1 MGERIEALLAALTL
15 DEKASLLAGADLWNT
30 RAIPRLG
37 IPSLRVSDGPN
48 GARGCAMSGGPTSAC
63 FPCGAALAASFDPA
77 LVERVGAALAA
88 EARSKGAHVLL
99 APTVNIQ
106 RTPIGGRN
114 FECHSED
121 PCLAARIAIA
131 IVRGLQGAGVAA
143 CVKHFAANDTERE
156 RHTVSCEIDERTLRE
171 IYLPPFEAAVREAGA
186 WSVMAAYNRLRGT
199 HCTEHQEL
207 LGGILR
213 GEWGFDGLVVSDW
226 FATRST
232 AASARAGMDLEM
244 PGPARHY
251 GEKLAAAVRA
261 GAVPQAALDASV
273 LRLLRLLERTGAFAW
288 HDQPERAVDLREHRA
303 LAREAAAAGIVLLRN
318 QGDVLPLDAER
329 LRVLAIIGPNADRA
343 VIQGGGSA
351 RVNPHYAVTPLEGL
365 RARCGGAIEV
375 LFERGC
381 RNDRGV
387 PVLAPPGG
395 FAVEVFAGAEP
406 AGRPVL
412 TQQARSGEW
421 LWLAPPAP
429 LPADRPFSAR
439 LRGRLVAEASG
450 PHRLSLV
457 SAGRSR
463 LRAAGRELI
472 DNWTAPQRGSAF
484 FGYGSREVSGEIDLH
499 MGQAVELEID
509 FLHDRPGVIA
519 GLRCGCLPPER
530 EDALE
535 RAEAAAR
542 RADAALVVVGLDED
556 WETEGR
562 DRESIVLP
570 GRQDELVARI
580 AAANPR
586 TVVVVNAGSP
596 VAMDWAERVPA
607 IVQLWYPGQESGNAL
622 ADVLF
627 GDTDPGG
634 RLPLTIPRRLED
646 TPTFSHYPPQDGVM
660 RYGEA
665 CFVGYRGFDAHD
677 VTPRFPFGHGLS
689 FARFEYGPLHIAR
702 GEVRAGD
709 VVECEI
715 ELANTSARAGSEV
728 VQLYLAAPDAVQPQP
743 RRALRAFAKL
753 ALDAGE
759 RRAVRFRLDERALAH
774 WDVGEGAWR
783 VAPGTYEIAVGRSSR
798 DLRAHAS
805 FERLA

>member
-1 MGERIEALLAALTL
+1 
-15 DEKASLLAGADLWNT
+15 
-30 RAIPRLG
+30 
-37 IPSLRVSDGPN
+37 
-48 GARGCAMSGGPTSAC
+48 
-63 FPCGAALAASFDPA
+63 
-77 LVERVGAALAA
+77 
-88 EARSKGAHVLL
+88 
-99 APTVNIQ
+99 
-106 RTPIGGRN
+106 
-114 FECHSED
+114 
-121 PCLAARIAIA
+121 
-131 IVRGLQGAGVAA
+131 
-143 CVKHFAANDTERE
+143 VKHLAANDTERE

-199 HCTEHQEL
+199 HCTEHEEL

-261 GAVPQAALDASV
+261 GEVPEAGLDASV

-288 HDQPERAVDLREHRA
+288 HDQPERAIDLGEHRA

-318 QGDVLPLDAER
+318 QGDVLPFDARR
-329 LRVLAIIGPNADRA
+329 LRSLALVGPNADRA

-365 RARCGGAIEV
+365 CARCGEAIE
-375 LFERGC
+375 LRFERGC

-387 PVLAPPGG
+387 PVLEPPGG

-406 AGRPVL
+406 GGVPALVQR
-412 TQQARSGEW
+412 ARGGEV
-421 LWLAPPAP
+421 LWLTPPAP

-439 LRGRLVAEASG
+439 LRGRLVAAVSG
-450 PHRLSLV
+450 THRLALT

-463 LRAAGRELI
+463 LLAGGRELV
-472 DNWTAPQRGSAF
+472 DNWTAPQRGSSF
-484 FGYGSREVSGEIDLH
+484 FGYGSREVSGEIELRAGESVD
-499 MGQAVELEID
+499 LEIE
-509 FLHDRPGVIA
+509 FLQDRPGRIA
-519 GLRCGCLPPER
+519 GLRCGCLPPEPA
-530 EDALE
+530 DAME

-542 RADAALVVVGLDED
+542 GADAAVVVVGLDAD

-562 DRESIVLP
+562 DRESFALP
-570 GRQDELVARI
+570 GRQDELVARV

-607 IVQLWYPGQESGNAL
+607 IVQLWYPGQEGGNAL

-627 GDTDPGG
+627 GETDPGG
-634 RLPLTIPRRLED
+634 RLPLTFPRRLED
-646 TPTFSHYPPQDGVM
+646 APALDHYPPRDGVL
-660 RYGEA
+660 RYGEGR
-665 CFVGYRGFDAHD
+665 FVGYRGFDARGAA
-677 VTPRFPFGHGLS
+677 PLFPFGHGLS
-689 FARFEYGPLHIAR
+689 FARFEYGPLRLAR
-702 GEVRAGD
+702 EQLHAGD
-709 VVECEI
+709 ALECEI
-715 ELANTSARAGSEV
+715 EVANAAGRAGSEV
-728 VQLYLAAPDAVQPQP
+728 VQLYLSSPDAPEPEPP
-743 RRALRAFAKL
+743 RELRAFAKL
-753 ALDAGE
+753 ALGAGE
-759 RRAVRFRLDERALAH
+759 RRVVRFRLDERALAH
-774 WDVGEGAWR
+774 WDAAGGGWR
-783 VAPGTYEIAVGRSSR
+783 VAPGSYQVAVGRSSR
-798 DLRAHAS
+798 DLRADAH